1 MRLAQFLKRQLFAHK
16 RPRVSSSDH
25 RPSFVLE
32 SLEPRLLL
40 SAAPV
45 APTEMPVTEPVA
57 TAAVVTTD
65 KADYSPG
72 ETAVITTSNTD
83 QEGAKFAE
91 GEILQFQV
99 TRTDGIEDFPMGNL
113 PWYVTDGVG
122 GFEAYQDYDAT
133 TGQAVDRNND
143 GQADWIRP
151 DNDLTVNGSISTNWF
166 VEDQYLGASLQLTAT
181 GQTSGAVATT
191 QFTDSPRVGSV
202 VVGSQS
208 QQVTA
213 GVAGTTQYTF
223 NVFRGNNNNNTAGA
237 TVAITGL
244 PSGVTVTGLTTSITL
259 AATNN
264 ETTSAYAGMFSLNV
278 PTGLAATS
286 YTFNVVVTATQGSG
300 GDNATGIGT
309 LVVGQPAA
317 ASTTTT
323 VSSSS
328 STSTYG
334 NAVTFSA
341 NVTGNPSVGTVQFLI
356 DGNAFGSAVA
366 VSGGV
371 ATSGSISTL
380 DAGNHVISAVYSGG
394 AGYQGSTSANFTQT
408 VNQKAVNYTIGD
420 DSHVYGSTANLAAD
434 LPATFL
440 TGVNGQNLSIT
451 YASVGNTTTS
461 NVGTYAITGIVA
473 DGSGLASNY
482 IVNLTN
488 GTLTVNKATVNY
500 TIGNATKVFGQTINL
515 ATALGSSFNTGV
527 NGETLGITYS
537 SDGVPNAALVGSHA
551 ITGTVNDGSG
561 SGSLSNY
568 NVTVINGTLTV
579 TAPSVIT
586 AVQDGGN
593 LIIVGTE
600 GIDTIDVNANNP
612 SAISING
619 KGSYLVSPTGH
630 VIVYGLGSADNINL
644 AGNVNLEAH
653 GGAGNDTIT
662 GGAGN
667 DVIWG
672 DAGDD
677 TLTGSAGND
686 VLAGGIGSDRLVG
699 SAGHD
704 MLIAGELTGDHNGA
718 AYDYTTLRAIDDQ
731 WAANFT
737 PDTDLANTSNDV
749 DVVDESADQLT
760 GSSGHDWF
768 IVGSSDKI
776 TDINS
781 VTKDNDKITSV

>member
-264 ETTSAYAGMFSLNV
+264 ETTSAYTGTFSLNV

-408 VNQKAVNYTIGD
+408 VKQKAVNYTIGD

-500 TIGNATKVFGQTINL
+500 TIGTATKVFGQTINL
-515 ATALGSSFNTGV
+515 ATALGTSFSTGV
-527 NGETLGITYS
+527 NGETLGITYLS
-537 SDGVPNAALVGSHA
+537 AGTPVAALVGNHG
-551 ITGTVNDGSG
+551 ITGTLSNGSG
-561 SGSLSNY
+561 LLSNY
-568 NVTVINGTLTV
+568 NVTVNPGTLTV
-579 TAPSVIT
+579 TAPSAIT
-586 AVQDGGN
+586 AVQDNGN

-600 GIDTIDVNANNP
+600 GIDNIDVNASNP
-612 SAISING
+612 SAIKING
-619 KGSYLVSPTGH
+619 NGSYSVSPTGH

-644 AGNVNLEAH
+644 TGNVNLEAH

-662 GGAGN
+662 AGAGN

-686 VLAGGIGSDRLVG
+686 VLVGGTGSDRLVG

-704 MLIAGELTGDHNGA
+704 ILIAGELTGGQDYAAMRTLSDNWAGA
-718 AYDYTTLRAIDDQ
+718 Q
-731 WAANFT
+731 AAT
-737 PDTDLANTSNDV
+737 DPDLADSNADGDV
-749 DVVDESADQLT
+749 IDESGDQLT